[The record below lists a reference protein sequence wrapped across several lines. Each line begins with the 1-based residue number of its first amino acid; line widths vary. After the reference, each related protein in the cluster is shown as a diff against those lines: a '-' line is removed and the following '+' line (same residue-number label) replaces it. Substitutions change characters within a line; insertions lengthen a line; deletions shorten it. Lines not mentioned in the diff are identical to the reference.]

1 MGWTAGRAMRR
12 EDPRRSLSRASGI
25 DASLPVPRPP
35 VSLPFSSLC
44 PLCVPLSCRVEGRSR
59 PGFQIRFP
67 MQPASSR
74 NPMETSQKRPAT
86 RETRP
91 GPLTAWDRRDVRLL
105 LGATALVCGAAGRR
119 LKQAEPLRPHSAPL
133 ARQQRAIRP
142 LSSVIWTAQSTRGD
156 AFAPKVNSGDAW
168 VPGDQAAKPA
178 ALSRPHPLPP
188 DISSRTP
195 TGGKV

>member
-1 MGWTAGRAMRR
+1 
-12 EDPRRSLSRASGI
+12 
-25 DASLPVPRPP
+25 
-35 VSLPFSSLC
+35 
-44 PLCVPLSCRVEGRSR
+44 
-59 PGFQIRFP
+59 
-67 MQPASSR
+67 
-74 NPMETSQKRPAT
+74 METSQKRPAT

-133 ARQQRAIRP
+133 ARQRAIRP

-178 ALSRPHPLPP
+178 ALSRPHPLAPRHQQQDADRRKSLIVLRGSQQARSVACGAAASQVRDAAAGTQAP
-188 DISSRTP
+188 STQTHAKFALADCDEP
-195 TGGKV
+195 MGAPGWYC